1 MIWPQ
6 YGYPGQM
13 PKPAWGLGPP
23 DSSSSLIRT
32 RFWSSWIRLGSSWKE
47 LRPSWNKLGSSWNE
61 FIDASFDGALNQL
74 AAVPDRVDST
84 KALES

>member
-1 MIWPQ
+1 M
-6 YGYPGQM
+6 
-13 PKPAWGLGPP
+13 
-23 DSSSSLIRT
+23 
-32 RFWSSWIRLGSSWKE
+32 
-47 LRPSWNKLGSSWNE
+47 SSWNE